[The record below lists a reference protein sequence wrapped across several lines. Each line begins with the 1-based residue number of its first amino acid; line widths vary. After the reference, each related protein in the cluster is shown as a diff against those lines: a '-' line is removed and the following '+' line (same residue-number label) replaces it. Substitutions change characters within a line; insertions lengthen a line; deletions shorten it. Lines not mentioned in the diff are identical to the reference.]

1 MTAFDAKT
9 FVRNHLDGARPL
21 GKANELSWLDFKL
34 RWPSMKD
41 EEGRLDFLQD
51 AAALANTG
59 QDALMV
65 VGVYDKGWSFQD
77 QRIADSGY
85 TDGSQF
91 QSLVASRVTP
101 AFSVE
106 VDGMEYADAG
116 NKHVL
121 SVVHIAPTHNRPHLI
136 GEWTTKGRPAGSAGA
151 VFPTRTFK
159 NALFFRRGA
168 RTFGPT
174 CDEAPTR
181 AELDAMYLDRPG
193 NFTYLRVQN
202 WYERRMEYVKRTDPV
217 SGREREMLSLPIII
231 TNCSAIPTGILSIV
245 MKGRIYY
252 VDAAKSIS
260 GTVLLPQPTR
270 SALAVYP
277 AHGDMRLPHT
287 LEPAHSVHLLCHF
300 LISGEYWSIPS
311 LDATGCRRV
320 EATVE
325 VEDIHGTTHYLTT
338 TFDDVEP
345 R

>member
-1 MTAFDAKT
+1 MPAFDAKT

-34 RWPSMKD
+34 QWPPMKD
-41 EEGRLDFLQD
+41 EEGRLEFLKD
-51 AAALANTG
+51 AVALANTG

-65 VGVYDKGWSFQD
+65 VGVDDKGWTFKD

-91 QSLVASRVTP
+91 ASLVASRVTP

-106 VDGMEYADAG
+106 VDGMEYVDGG
-116 NKHVL
+116 NKRLL
-121 SVVHIAPTHNRPHLI
+121 SLVHITPTRNRPHLI
-136 GEWTTKGRPAGSAGA
+136 GEWTMKGRPAGAGGAGA
-151 VFPTRTFK
+151 PPRTFK

-193 NFTYLRVQN
+193 TFTNLRVQR
-202 WYERRMEYVKRTDPV
+202 WHERHLEYAKRSDPV
-217 SGREREMLSLPIII
+217 VGREREMLSVPIII
-231 TNCSAIPTGILSIV
+231 TNCSAIATGFASIR

-252 VDAAKSIS
+252 VGAAQGVAGS
-260 GTVLLPQPTR
+260 VLLPQPTR
-270 SALAVYP
+270 SAFAVYP
-277 AHGDMRLPHT
+277 SRGDLRLPQS
-287 LEPAHSVHLLCHF
+287 LAPAESVHLLCHF
-300 LISGEYWSIPS
+300 LLPVEYWAIPS
-311 LDATGCRRV
+311 VDARGCHRL
-320 EATVE
+320 EATIE
-325 VEDIHGTTHYLTT
+325 VDDIHGTTHYLTT